1 MESDF
6 QKPEKITEQ
15 MKGGLARMFAD
26 TDFKDYLTHAINVAN
41 HNILA
46 CLKIN
51 KSDFA
56 KDYSI
61 RLESLQQLLE
71 LGKKNYLQSEKL
83 KRSSLEDLSK
93 EKDGTDN

>member
-1 MESDF
+1 MEQDF
-6 QKPEKITEQ
+6 NKPEKISEA

-26 TDFKDYLTHAINVAN
+26 QDFKDYLTHAINVAN

-46 CLKIN
+46 SLKLN
-51 KSDFA
+51 KPDLA

-61 RLESLQQLLE
+61 RLEYLQQLLE

-83 KRSSLEDLSK
+83 KVASLEELESK
-93 EKDGTDN
+93 NNG

>member
-1 MESDF
+1 MEQDF
-6 QKPEKITEQ
+6 NKPEKITEA

-26 TDFKDYLTHAINVAN
+26 QDFRDYMTHAINVAN

-46 CLKIN
+46 ALKLS
-51 KSDFA
+51 KPELA

-71 LGKKNYLQSEKL
+71 LGKKNYIQSEKL
-83 KRSSLEDLSK
+83 KRSTLEELNNTHK
-93 EKDGTDN
+93 

>member
-1 MESDF
+1 METEF

-26 TDFKDYLTHAINVAN
+26 QDFRDYLTHAVNVAN
-41 HNILA
+41 HNILVS
-46 CLKIN
+46 LKIN
-51 KSDFA
+51 KPDLA

-71 LGKKNYLQSEKL
+71 LGRKNYLQAEKL
-83 KRSSLEDLSK
+83 RSKTLEEL
-93 EKDGTDN
+93 EKDKKHEE